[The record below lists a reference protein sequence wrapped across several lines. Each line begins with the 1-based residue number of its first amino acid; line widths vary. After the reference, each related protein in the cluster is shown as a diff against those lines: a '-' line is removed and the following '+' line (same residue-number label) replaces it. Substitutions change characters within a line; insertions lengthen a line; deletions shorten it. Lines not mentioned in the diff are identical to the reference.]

1 MLGRRQQKELEKQQ
15 LQLAI
20 QKHKLQ
26 QRRLA
31 AQLAAQGRLLAQQQA
46 QLDAMQRG
54 GGEVSPHTLYE
65 RGGGYEIGLL
75 ASTGRATPCPADS
88 MLLQRAGG
96 KGDTSFCCPPECCAG
111 WQQAQLDAL
120 LRGRGEASHFR
131 LLCLPGQHAGL
142 VLKGC
147 WRS

>member
-75 ASTGRATPCPADS
+75 ASTGRATPCPAGS
-88 MLLQRAGG
+88 MLLQRPGARGTPASAAPLSVVLGG
-96 KGDTSFCCPPECCAG
+96 SKHSWTLCCGVGVKPATSGYYACLAST
-111 WQQAQLDAL
+111 LD
-120 LRGRGEASHFR
+120 
-131 LLCLPGQHAGL
+131 
-142 VLKGC
+142 
-147 WRS
+147 